1 MNIKGLFLGQAAA
14 LLAVSGAQAADAIIM
29 AEPEPMEYVR
39 VCDVYGAGFF
49 YIPGTETCLQIGGY
63 MRYRMDYVKIGGQPY
78 EFSKTARFA
87 PSFDAR
93 NETEWGTLRSF
104 AHLFFEWNS
113 VTGNDVYAD
122 MAFIELQTAS
132 GSFLIG
138 KNDTPYAR
146 FFGGYGADGDLD
158 GDYGSQIYNSGEL
171 SYTYTGANGFSAVI
185 AAIESIDITTGAGTG
200 KFQPNIEAGAIYEQD
215 WGSIG
220 GIVGYDNPDDSW
232 GAKGVAR
239 FNFDPFS
246 VGVHVLYSSSES
258 GVYGAANPDSGETS
272 EWSVLAH
279 AGVQVSEKVSVN
291 GYFQWFDATT
301 SSPSAYQVKGGLGL
315 TPVENLEILPE
326 VRYTKVSGGGDAWE
340 GVLRFTRS
348 F

>member
-1 MNIKGLFLGQAAA
+1 MNFKGLLFGSAAGM
-14 LLAVSGAQAADAIIM
+14 LAVFGAQAADAIII
-29 AEPEPMEYVR
+29 AEPEPLEYVR

-63 MRYRMDYVKIGGQPY
+63 VRYRMDYVKVSGEPY
-78 EFSKTARFA
+78 TFSKSARFA

-93 NETEWGTLRSF
+93 SETEWGTLRGF
-104 AHLFFEWNS
+104 AHVHFDWNS
-113 VTGNDVYAD
+113 VDGNDVYAEH
-122 MAFIELQTAS
+122 AFIELQS
-132 GSFLIG
+132 GSGTLLIG
-138 KNDTPYAR
+138 KTDNPYAR
-146 FFGGYGADGDLD
+146 FFDGYGADGDLD
-158 GDYGSQIYNSGEL
+158 GDYGGQIYNSGEI
-171 SYTYTGANGFSAVI
+171 SYTYSAGNGFSAVI
-185 AAIESIDITTGAGTG
+185 AAVETGTG
-200 KFQPNIEAGAIYEQD
+200 KFEPNVEAGAIYEQD

-239 FNFDPFS
+239 FSFEPFS
-246 VGVHVLYSSSES
+246 LGVHVLYSSSES
-258 GVYGAANPDSGETS
+258 GVYGAVNPGSGETS

-279 AGVQVSEKVSVN
+279 AGVQLSEKVSVN
-291 GYFQWFDATT
+291 GYFQWFDDTA
-301 SSPSAYQVKGGLGL
+301 SGPEAWQVKGGLGL

-340 GVLRFTRS
+340 GLLRVTRS